1 MAAMSPQAS
10 VVSGSS
16 VGSSRRPILE
26 SGDCDKEKESKS
38 DESLKNQQNP
48 SARGD
53 RGDFS
58 TEGELTSVEHRP
70 SSATRTPLNSSTITS
85 IEDSTAST
93 DLDESLSYFYAN
105 DSNWSQENK
114 TNLIINY
121 LPPSMTQEEVHLL
134 FSGIGEVERCKLVR
148 EKTTGE
154 SLCYAFVKFS
164 HPEDAQRAI
173 ADINGLKIENKTVKV
188 SVARPSCEAIRG
200 ANLYICGLPRSMTNA
215 ELDELFKSC
224 GNIITSRI
232 LCEQNSDC
240 SRGVAFIRFD
250 KRSEAEVA
258 ISRFNG
264 FVLPGTNEGITVKF
278 ANSPGLSSEGRRS
291 ASSRS
296 AAGSSGQR
304 RTKFT
309 QSSGHNQSSVCN
321 EHKSA
326 NNCGQNFPEV
336 KPLPF
341 TPPFSFGQLP
351 APQFRAPPFAA
362 VQQIRS
368 DMTVPSIYGYP
379 GIHQGPFWPNVP
391 PPIYGLAN
399 YGVFQRPTALSKFR
413 NVPRGLRAAW
423 GPMTN
428 SQPSRTSIRPPSF
441 MNRTRGHTEQE
452 RTDVSREFSAT
463 TQALLAPAYAAN
475 SGALTSNGW
484 CIFVYNLAAETNDS
498 VLWQLF
504 GPFGAVHAANIIQD
518 PATGRCKGYGFVKM
532 GNYDE
537 AVAAIRALNGFN
549 LHNRILQVSFKTNK
563 PLHPSEASAA
573 PDKRKPVKF
582 QQT

>member
-1 MAAMSPQAS
+1 MAASSPQSSA
-10 VVSGSS
+10 VSGTSAICQ
-16 VGSSRRPILE
+16 RHPILE
-26 SGDCDKEKESKS
+26 SGDCDNEKEGKS
-38 DESLKNQQNP
+38 DVSLKNQPNP

-53 RGDFS
+53 RGDFA
-58 TEGELTSVEHRP
+58 TEGELTPTEGRP
-70 SSATRTPLNSSTITS
+70 SSPLRTPRHSSTLTS

-93 DLDESLSYFYAN
+93 DFDESMSYFYTS

-121 LPPSMTQEEVHLL
+121 LPPSMTQEDVHLL

-164 HPEDAQRAI
+164 HPEDAQKAV

-200 ANLYICGLPRSMTNA
+200 ANLYICGLPRSMTNV

-250 KRSEAEVA
+250 KRSEAELA

-278 ANSPGLSSEGRRS
+278 ANAPGLSSEGRRS
-291 ASSRS
+291 ASSRPATS
-296 AAGSSGQR
+296 SSGQR
-304 RTKFT
+304 SSKFT
-309 QSSGHNQSSVCN
+309 QSSGTNQSSVFKESTFTNHCGSKFSDI
-321 EHKSA
+321 KS
-326 NNCGQNFPEV
+326 
-336 KPLPF
+336 LSF
-341 TPPFSFGQLP
+341 TPTFNFGQLATP
-351 APQFRAPPFAA
+351 HFQPPPFESFK
-362 VQQIRS
+362 QIRS
-368 DMTVPSIYGYP
+368 DIAVPPNFGYP
-379 GIHQGPFWPNVP
+379 AVYQSPYWPNIP
-391 PPIYGLAN
+391 SPIYGLGN
-399 YGVFQRPTALSKFR
+399 YGVFQRPTALTKFR
-413 NVPRGLRAAW
+413 NVPRGLRPTW
-423 GPMTN
+423 GPMTI
-428 SQPSRTSIRPPSF
+428 PPTPKASIRPSSF
-441 MNRTRGHTEQE
+441 MHRTREQAEQE
-452 RTDVSREFSAT
+452 KSDFSREFSAA

-504 GPFGAVHAANIIQD
+504 GPFGAVHAANVIQD

-532 GNYDE
+532 GNYEE
-537 AVAAIRALNGFN
+537 AVTAINALNGFSLN
-549 LHNRILQVSFKTNK
+549 NRILQVSFKTNK
-563 PLHPSEASAA
+563 PPHSSEGPTV
-573 PDKRKPVKF
+573 PDKRKPIRF
-582 QQT
+582 QHT